1 MKGGR
6 VVKTGREECRA
17 HMQGGSKD
25 GYKQREGR
33 RVLTERGREGER
45 ERGMVRQSK
54 CTLWWVDSVGLINPI
69 TLLLKSQLG

>member
-45 ERGMVRQSK
+45 ERGREG
-54 CTLWWVDSVGLINPI
+54 W
-69 TLLLKSQLG
+69 